1 MRGVARELAAAGL
14 GRLRPLPAYE
24 PPAAFAS
31 PIAWR
36 RTLEGK
42 EAYLAPA
49 VRGRFFRVERN
60 DGSPAWLLRRLE
72 TAGAKAISPLVDLT
86 NYFTFDLG
94 RPLHVFD
101 ADKLEGDLTIRRAR
115 AGEAL
120 LALDENEYRLRE
132 SDLVIA
138 DGKGGGRAV
147 AIGGVMGGLET
158 GVTQATRRVFLEAAL
173 FDPETVA
180 PDRPPPRESTRRP
193 GVALSAGWIPSPL
206 LWGEKLAAGMILRL
220 CGGEASKAAG
230 YGAPKGQGKAVF
242 LPAGYTA
249 RLSGARIP
257 PRPPA
262 PPLRGP
268 SASRSRPSRRAEPRV
283 RPRPGGRG
291 GRPRLPS
298 AELAQ

>member
-1 MRGVARELAAAGL
+1 MRRSSTSPSPPTGGTASPCAALPANSPPPASGACA
-14 GRLRPLPAYE
+14 PLPAYE

-132 SDLVIA
+132 NDLVIA
-138 DGKGGGRAV
+138 DGKSGGAGGRYRRASW
-147 AIGGVMGGLET
+147 AGWET

-180 PDRPPPRESTRRP
+180 
-193 GVALSAGWIPSPL
+193 L
-206 LWGEKLAAGMILRL
+206 
-220 CGGEASKAAG
+220 
-230 YGAPKGQGKAVF
+230 
-242 LPAGYTA
+242 TA
-249 RLSGARIP
+249 RRLGIDSEARRRFERGVGSP
-257 PRPPA
+257 V
-262 PPLRGP
+262 PPLGREGWRRG
-268 SASRSRPSRRAEPRV
+268 
-283 RPRPGGRG
+283 
-291 GRPRLPS
+291 
-298 AELAQ
+298 